1 MKSLGLNP
9 TDAELDDMINEV
21 DIDRTGSVDLDGLR
35 APPSPPPPR
44 FNKLLNT

>member
-21 DIDRTGSVDLDGLR
+21 DIDRTGSVDLDGL
-35 APPSPPPPR
+35 PPLP
-44 FNKLLNT
+44 LLASTNC

>member
-21 DIDRTGSVDLDGLR
+21 DIDHTGSVDLDGLS
-35 APPSPPPPR
+35 PCPLPSS
-44 FNKLLNT
+44 LQ

>member
-21 DIDRTGSVDLDGLR
+21 DIDRTGSVDLDGL
-35 APPSPPPPR
+35 APSPASLQQTAKHPI
-44 FNKLLNT
+44 

>member
-21 DIDRTGSVDLDGLR
+21 DIDRTGSVDLDGL
-35 APPSPPPPR
+35 PHSPFPSS
-44 FNKLLNT
+44 LQ

>member
-21 DIDRTGSVDLDGLR
+21 DLDRTGSVDLDTI
-35 APPSPPPPR
+35 SP
-44 FNKLLNT
+44 LSSLIT